1 MNNNKNIVQKV
12 KNSIWSRVVLGAM
25 LVGMSMSSQA
35 SFMNLVLEDLG
46 PDITSG
52 FIDLDYNSSTNELT
66 AVGEAITLSLDPD
79 VYSIEG
85 ITSFYGE
92 FNLIAN
98 IDENGELTTGSFNI
112 FGKISNPELN
122 FTSGLLL
129 SGSLSFLGF
138 ENGVGSLNFLFN
150 VDDGDAKDLYGGI
163 GGIILGATGFKDWNT
178 DFSTTSAIADTGVP
192 VPEPTSIW
200 LLGSALVGFAGLARR
215 KQKK

>member
-1 MNNNKNIVQKV
+1 MYNNKNVVQKI
-12 KNSIWSRVVLGAM
+12 KNSIWSRVVLGVM

-112 FGKISNPELN
+112 FGEISDLN

-138 ENGVGSLNFLFN
+138 ENNSPTLNFLFN
-150 VDDGDAKDLYGGI
+150 VTGGDAKDLYGGI
-163 GGIILGATGFKDWNT
+163 GGIILGFTQFKNWNENF
-178 DFSTTSAIADTGVP
+178 DTTSASADTGVP